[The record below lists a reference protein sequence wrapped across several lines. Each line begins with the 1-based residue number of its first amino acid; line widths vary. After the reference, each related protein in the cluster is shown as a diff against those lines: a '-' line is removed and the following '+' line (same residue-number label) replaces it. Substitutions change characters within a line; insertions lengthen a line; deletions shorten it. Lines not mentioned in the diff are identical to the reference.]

1 MSQNNNIDIPLEI
14 GQEEMERIF
23 DVPHT
28 QESQTFVASVRLPK
42 ISVVGKAIFLGFGCF
57 TTKYLKMV
65 IQTNVRKTLYVLVK
79 FVLKRGS
86 R

>member
-1 MSQNNNIDIPLEI
+1 
-14 GQEEMERIF
+14 MERMF

-28 QESQTFVASVRLPK
+28 QESQPLLLRVRLPK
-42 ISVVGKAIFLGFGCF
+42 ISVVEKAIFLGFGCY

-65 IQTNVRKTLYVLVK
+65 SQAKVQKTLYVLVK

>member
-1 MSQNNNIDIPLEI
+1 
-14 GQEEMERIF
+14 MERMF

-28 QESQTFVASVRLPK
+28 LESQNFVASGSTTKNTDGRK
-42 ISVVGKAIFLGFGCF
+42 GDISWVWLFYK
-57 TTKYLKMV
+57 KYLKMV
-65 IQTNVRKTLYVLVK
+65 SQANVRKTFYVLVK